1 MMVPKDGPLEM
12 AVDPPK
18 QENHRKMVIYPLVMT
33 NS

>member
-18 QENHRKMVIYPLVMT
+18 QWKPQENHRKMVIFHGD
-33 NS
+33 